1 MSWLG
6 VAAAVLEMG
15 LCPEIWTG
23 SNAIGHLSMASREFR
38 KCQLGKERNKL
49 KTQQERGF
57 VWHSRCCS

>member
-23 SNAIGHLSMASREFR
+23 SDAIGHLSMAS
-38 KCQLGKERNKL
+38 QG
-49 KTQQERGF
+49 
-57 VWHSRCCS
+57 V